1 MERKS
6 RPIRMSDLEWSTFK
20 THFGTEWLRAQI
32 DKVIRA
38 EKRNKPEPTKA
49 E

>member
-6 RPIRMSDLEWSTFK
+6 RPIRMSDLEWAAFRK
-20 THFGTEWLRAQI
+20 HFGTEWLRAQI

-38 EKRNKPEPTKA
+38 EKRNKPAHEKP

>member
-20 THFGTEWLRAQI
+20 KHLGAEWLRAQI
-32 DKVIRA
+32 DKVIRNEQRKKPVPVSA
-38 EKRNKPEPTKA
+38 E
-49 E
+49 